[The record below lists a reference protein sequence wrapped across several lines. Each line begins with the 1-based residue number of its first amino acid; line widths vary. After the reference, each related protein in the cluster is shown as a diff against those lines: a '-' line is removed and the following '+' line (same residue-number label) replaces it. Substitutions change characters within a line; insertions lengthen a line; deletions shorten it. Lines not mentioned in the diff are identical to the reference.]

1 MIKKIL
7 ILSILVFSHSLQAQ
21 SVMDTFAEEEELDSE
36 VSALTSE
43 RIEKISPH
51 RKIFIISNENQS
63 FNQGDFISLL
73 IQGKLVSRALV
84 AKSKDNI
91 AGIKIVKIYN
101 VDMWKRMKKG
111 REIQIIRGDD
121 SYYQKREKRKK
132 KGEVEGDEIAQEDL
146 FDKTIISVDVL
157 EDDAKETVFRTD
169 SMVSITYGWFPGI
182 NTLEETQWYDMLDF
196 QYQYQVFRN
205 FFVGIDF
212 GFTTVKNFPSGG
224 LDTRY
229 YNVVPKV
236 KYTFELF
243 WGLII
248 QPYVGWQWLI
258 ANSPGAGQPDDEYTS
273 GNETSNTQLQ
283 YELFLV
289 NESERPMIAVGLTIV
304 QPIVPG
310 WNLKADLGTDILS
323 IGVGLEL

>member
-1 MIKKIL
+1 
-7 ILSILVFSHSLQAQ
+7 
-21 SVMDTFAEEEELDSE
+21 MDTFTEEEELESE
-36 VSALTSE
+36 ISSLTSE
-43 RIEKISPH
+43 RVEKISPN

-73 IQGKLVSRALV
+73 INGKLVSRALV

-132 KGEVEGDEIAQEDL
+132 KGELEGEENTQEDL

-157 EDDAKETVFRTD
+157 EDDSKETVFRTNNMI
-169 SMVSITYGWFPGI
+169 SVTYGWFQGL
-182 NTLEETQWYDMLDF
+182 NTLDEKQWYDMIAF
-196 QYQYQVFRN
+196 QYHYQIFRN
-205 FFVGIDF
+205 FFLALDF

-229 YNVVPKV
+229 YNIVPKV
-236 KYTFELF
+236 KYTFEVF

-248 QPYVGWQWLI
+248 QPYVGWQWLV
-258 ANSPGAGQPDDEYTS
+258 ANSPGAGQPDQGTT
-273 GNETSNTQLQ
+273 GNETSNAQLQ

-289 NESERPMIAVGLTIV
+289 DESERSMIAVGVTLV

-310 WNLKADLGTDILS
+310 WNLKADLGMDILS

>member
-7 ILSILVFSHSLQAQ
+7 LLSILVFSHSLQAQ
-21 SVMDTFAEEEELDSE
+21 SVMDSFAEEEDLDGE
-36 VSALTSE
+36 VSSLISE
-43 RIEKISPH
+43 RIEKISPN

-84 AKSKDNI
+84 AKNKDSI

-132 KGEVEGDEIAQEDL
+132 KGEVEGDGIAQEDL

-157 EDDAKETVFRTD
+157 EDDSRETIFRTNN
-169 SMVSITYGWFPGI
+169 MISITIGWFPGL
-182 NTLEETQWYDMLDF
+182 NTLEETQWYDMIGF
-196 QYQYQVFRN
+196 QYHYQLFRN
-205 FFVGIDF
+205 FFLGFDF
-212 GFTTVKNFPSGG
+212 GFTTVKNFPTGG

-236 KYTFELF
+236 KYTFEVF

-258 ANSPGAGQPDDEYTS
+258 ANSPGAGQADEGTT
-273 GNETSNTQLQ
+273 GNETSNAQLQ

-289 NESERPMIAVGLTIV
+289 NESEKSMITVGVTLV

-310 WNLKADLGTDILS
+310 WNLKADLGMDILA